1 MSEGIDLEALMGQ
14 VGEMQQQLMAAQ
26 EAAAAQVVEG
36 VAGGGVVRIRVTG
49 GMDFQA
55 VELSPEVID
64 PDDPELLADLVLAA
78 LHDAV
83 AKAHQLQTQA
93 IGFDPA
99 SVDLGG
105 LLGGPG
111 SELAAADDDLD
122 EDEDDAEDDEED
134 GDPAGDAGAGGR

>member
-55 VELSPEVID
+55 VELDPEVID
-64 PDDPELLADLVLAA
+64 PGDPELLADLVLAA

-105 LLGGPG
+105 LLGGGPG
-111 SELAAADDDLD
+111 SVLDAADDD
-122 EDEDDAEDDEED
+122 EDEDDDGDDDEED
-134 GDPAGDAGAGGR
+134 DDPVGAAGAGGR